1 MKETIKS
8 LRKKN
13 KMTQQ
18 ELGDQLGVTKA
29 TIQKYESG
37 AIINLKQDT
46 IQKLSKIFCVH
57 PSVFLP
63 TLENNIKRELVVIE
77 EIKILYGDDCVNTVG
92 MYLSLPKEGQ
102 LKVKE
107 YVIDMIKI
115 YGDDRK

>member
-1 MKETIKS
+1 MNETIKS

-18 ELGDQLGVTKA
+18 ELGDLLGVTKA

-37 AIINLKQDT
+37 TIKNLKQST

-63 TLENNIKRELVVIE
+63 TLEETIKQELIILD
-77 EIKILYGDDCVNTVG
+77 EIKLLYGEVCVETIG
-92 MYLSLPKEGQ
+92 MYLSLPEEGRH
-102 LKVKE
+102 KVKE

-115 YGDDRK
+115 YGDEI